1 MTYDLVVLGAGPGG
15 YDAAVLA
22 AGRGLK
28 TALIEK
34 DEMGGTCLNRGCIP
48 TKLMLGATSSLE
60 EVANQSKV
68 KIISGDIAV
77 DFPAVQRRKER
88 LLGATRKAMSQR
100 LKNLGADLFP
110 GRGSLAGPEN
120 IEIVS
125 DNGQETVQFK
135 NLIIATGS
143 SPSSFP
149 GMAPDGDAV
158 IDSTGFL
165 KLEDIPKSLIVIGAG
180 YIGLEMAQ
188 IAHRLG
194 ADITILDY
202 AERMAPMEDPEVSKA
217 LQSSFKRR
225 KWDIRLGVKVSSVAT
240 KSGKALLTLDT
251 GEELEADKAL
261 VAVGRRPNT
270 GDLGL
275 EKAGIE
281 TSGPGWI
288 NVDRNLA
295 AAPGIYAV
303 GDVNGRAMLAH
314 AASHQAHYV
323 VSRIAGENDNPYSAS
338 VPSVLYGS
346 PEAMCVGAK
355 AHELKDK
362 GEPCLVSSF
371 QLAAS
376 PMAQAHAATQ
386 GFVKVVWSGDRI
398 VGVTAVGHDVS
409 RLTTA
414 AGMMVEQGWTV
425 KDAEKFIFHH
435 PSLDEM
441 LKEAILS
448 EQREA

>member
-1 MTYDLVVLGAGPGG
+1 MTYDLIVLGAGPGG

-28 TALIEK
+28 TALVEK
-34 DEMGGTCLNRGCIP
+34 DEIGGTCLNRGCVP
-48 TKLMLGATSSLE
+48 TKLMLGATSALE
-60 EVANQSKV
+60 EISNQSKV
-68 KIISGDIAV
+68 KILSGDVAV
-77 DFPAVQRRKER
+77 DFPAVQKRKER
-88 LLGATRKAMSQR
+88 LLGATRKAMAQR
-100 LKNLGADLFP
+100 LEKLGADLYRGL
-110 GRGSLAGPEN
+110 GRLLDSTTLEIISDDGS
-120 IEIVS
+120 
-125 DNGQETVQFK
+125 ETLEFK

-143 SPSSFP
+143 RPSSFP
-149 GMAPDGDAV
+149 GMEPDGEAV

-165 KLEDIPKSLIVIGAG
+165 ELKKIPESLIVIGAG

-194 ADITILDY
+194 AKISILDY

-217 LQSSFKRR
+217 LKSSFKRK
-225 KWDIRLGVKVSSVAT
+225 KWDIRLGVKVASVAT
-240 KSGKALLTLDT
+240 KDGKALLALDT
-251 GEELEADKAL
+251 GEELEAQKAL

-270 GDLGL
+270 SELGL
-275 EKAGIE
+275 GKAGIE

-288 NVDRNLA
+288 NVDENLLA
-295 AAPGIYAV
+295 APRIYAI

-314 AASHQAHYV
+314 AASHQAHYA
-323 VSRIAGENDNPYSAS
+323 VSRIAGNDDGPYSAS
-338 VPSVLYGS
+338 APSVLYGS

-355 AHELKDK
+355 AQELEDR
-362 GEPCLVSSF
+362 GESCMVSSF

-376 PMAQAHAATQ
+376 PMSQAHAATQ
-386 GFVKVVWSGDRI
+386 GFVKVVWSDGKV

-414 AGMMVEQGWTV
+414 AGMMVEQKWTA
-425 KDAEKFIFHH
+425 KDAEEFIFHH

-441 LKEAILS
+441 LREALLA